1 MPNTE
6 LFAGALSQLLR
17 HDLSGCPRATRQA
30 AELLDRLA
38 EVPGL
43 DRETRSLCEQ
53 MSRQLDAE
61 TAPQG
66 DTSCH

>member
-38 EVPGL
+38 ELPGL
-43 DRETRSLCEQ
+43 DRETQDLCEQ
-53 MSRQLDAE
+53 MSRRLAGPG
-61 TAPQG
+61 AL
-66 DTSCH
+66 SCH

>member
-30 AELLDRLA
+30 AELFDRLA
-38 EVPGL
+38 EAPGL

-53 MSRQLDAE
+53 MSRQLDAA

-66 DTSCH
+66 DASCH

>member
-38 EVPGL
+38 ETPGL

-53 MSRQLDAE
+53 MSRQLDAA

-66 DTSCH
+66 DASCH

>member
-17 HDLSGCPRATRQA
+17 HELTDCRRAGHHA

-38 EVPGL
+38 ALPE
-43 DRETRSLCEQ
+43 
-53 MSRQLDAE
+53 LDAE
-61 TAPQG
+61 TRQLCEEKSRRLASAETKP
-66 DTSCH
+66 CA

>member
-38 EVPGL
+38 QRPDLDDETRDLCDRMCARL
-43 DRETRSLCEQ
+43 DREGERTCR
-53 MSRQLDAE
+53 
-61 TAPQG
+61 
-66 DTSCH
+66 